1 MRKFVALFF
10 SLFFLLSAAT
20 VSAQAKKRIAV
31 FAFED
36 KTAHTWHWWTG
47 QPVGD
52 GMADMLITAL
62 VKTGKYT
69 VLERTAID
77 KVMSEQQLGQSGAV
91 TQESAAKVGQL
102 LGVEVA
108 IMGAVTEFGYSEKN
122 VGGSL
127 KKVGFG
133 LGVKSTKATVAVDVR
148 FVNTSSGEILTAESV
163 REEESS
169 KGLSVDTQKFDF
181 DNKDKFDESIVG
193 KATRKAIDKL
203 VGLIDGASANI
214 SFSAKIIKADDVIF
228 INAGSTAG
236 INNGDELYVFR
247 KGEDLIDPDT
257 GIALGATETKVGKI
271 KVVDNSV
278 GNGKASKCQALE
290 GSGFQRNDI
299 VKQK

>member
-1 MRKFVALFF
+1 MRKFILILLAFFIVAGVAN
-10 SLFFLLSAAT
+10 LSA
-20 VSAQAKKRIAV
+20 QPKKRIAV
-31 FAFED
+31 FTFED

-52 GMADMLITAL
+52 GMADMLITSL

-69 VLERTAID
+69 VLERTEIN
-77 KVMSEQQLGQSGAV
+77 KVLGEQQLGQSGVV
-91 TQESAAKVGQL
+91 TPESAAKVGQM

-108 IMGAVTEFGYSEKN
+108 IMGSVTEFGYSEKN
-122 VGGSL
+122 VGGAL

-148 FVNTSSGEILTAESV
+148 FVNTTTGEILTAESV

-169 KGLSVDTQKFDF
+169 KGISVDTQKFDF

-203 VGLIDGASANI
+203 VTLIDAASSNLA
-214 SFSAKIIKADDVIF
+214 FSAKIIKADGPIF
-228 INAGSTAG
+228 INAGASAG
-236 INNGDELYVFR
+236 VNNGDEFVVYR
-247 KGEDLIDPDT
+247 KGEELTDPDT
-257 GIALGATETKVGKI
+257 GISLGATETKVGRI
-271 KVVDNSV
+271 KVTNNNI
-278 GNGKASKCQALE
+278 GNGKASQCDAIQ
-290 GSGFQRNDI
+290 GSGFQRNDL